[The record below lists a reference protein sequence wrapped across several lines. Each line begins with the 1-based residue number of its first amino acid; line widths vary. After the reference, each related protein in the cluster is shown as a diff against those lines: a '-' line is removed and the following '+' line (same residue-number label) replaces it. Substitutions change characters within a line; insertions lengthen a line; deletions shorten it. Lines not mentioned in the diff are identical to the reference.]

1 MNKLRETGR
10 AASVQERV
18 RDENRNRDE
27 EPVDRRY
34 QREINPAREVP
45 SRAVRDR
52 QFAERRNHPDDRSEK
67 TEHRRDVPDRRERL
81 RSTVKRGGF
90 LRDGVFEPFFDGGPT
105 AVGFAESGGENASDD
120 RVVPLVG
127 GGERGG
133 EIVPSE
139 RVGDGGFK
147 LRREE
152 NGAAKREREPN
163 RQRNGENRRDEQN
176 GADPTAGQN
185 EFEEF
190 RAFAA
195 VRRSRVGGG
204 CGGRRGR
211 FGGVRVGRRSG
222 NVRNVG
228 GRGSRRVENGKVE
241 RLVRLRN
248 VGGENR
254 IRRRRRESRTRR
266 ETERRRE
273 QSGGDEKRDAAA
285 SGKIALSENQIS
297 ERFHIVF
304 ERRKAPAFSCVIAL
318 LII

>member
-10 AASVQERV
+10 AASVQDRV

-45 SRAVRDR
+45 PRAVRDR
-52 QFAERRNHPDDRSEK
+52 QFAERRDHPDDRPEK
-67 TEHRRDVPDRRERL
+67 TEHRRDVPDRRERF

-120 RVVPLVG
+120 RVVPLFG

-133 EIVPSE
+133 EIVSSE

-147 LRREE
+147 FRREE

-176 GADPTAGQN
+176 GADPTARQN

-204 CGGRRGR
+204 RGVGGRSVFGSASGVGGRRGR
-211 FGGVRVGRRSG
+211 RGNRRD
-222 NVRNVG
+222 VG
-228 GRGSRRVENGKVE
+228 GSGSRRVENGEVE
-241 RLVRLRN
+241 RFVRLRN
-248 VGGENR
+248 GGGENR
-254 IRRRRRESRTRR
+254 ARRRRRESRTRR

-273 QSGGDEKRDAAA
+273 ESGGDEKRDAAA
-285 SGKIALSENQIS
+285 SGRFALNEN
-297 ERFHIVF
+297 
-304 ERRKAPAFSCVIAL
+304 
-318 LII
+318 